1 MSETTNGRRE
11 VLHALTRDSSTHAG
25 LWLDKYL
32 RALRLPGVEKPHG
45 MEKKGDEPG
54 EAIRALLEEAASTP
68 VPEGYPA
75 AFARR
80 RALIEALDGGL
91 EGGVTRLF
99 TAEARG
105 RIVVGLGTQA
115 VRETNVALLHTWG
128 VPFLPGSALKGLA
141 SAAAH
146 GLTGDA
152 TWKKED
158 KERAQGEHHAL
169 LFGDTE
175 RAGCVVFHDAWWI
188 PEPNDTTLPLDL
200 DVMTVHH
207 PDYYRDGDS
216 APADWDEPN
225 PIPFL
230 TARGKY
236 LVALSGPEAWVLRA
250 GEWLDAGLDA
260 LGLGAKTQAGYGR
273 MSLTRASTHREIAEA
288 ALREKHKARLDT
300 LAGLPAQ
307 HKGAG
312 TARQHVQ
319 WLRDAIT
326 EGAPAAA
333 VHAIARAL
341 CDRDRKFWR
350 KWAADERR
358 TPEEKAFVIES
369 GMLREEPAGRSR

>member
-1 MSETTNGRRE
+1 MTTPNDGRRE
-11 VLHALTRDSSTHAG
+11 AVCVLTRDASTHAG

-32 RALRLPGVEKPHG
+32 SAQRRPGLEKSEETGP
-45 MEKKGDEPG
+45 
-54 EAIRALLEEAASTP
+54 AIRALLAEAASTP

-75 AFARR
+75 ALERR
-80 RALIEALDGGL
+80 RALIEAFDGGV
-91 EGGVTRLF
+91 ESGVTRLF

-105 RIVVGLGTQA
+105 RIVVGLGTHS

-146 GLTGDA
+146 RLAGDA
-152 TWKKED
+152 TWEKAHEKQ
-158 KERAQGEHHAL
+158 KQGEDHAL
-169 LFGDTE
+169 LFGDTTS
-175 RAGCVVFHDAWWI
+175 AGVVVFHDAWWI
-188 PEPNDTTLPLDL
+188 PTPSDTMLPLDL

-207 PDYYRDGDS
+207 PDYYRDGKS

-225 PIPFL
+225 PVAFL

-236 LVALSGPEAWVLRA
+236 QVALSGPEAWVLRA
-250 GEWLDAGLDA
+250 GEWLKGGLDE

-273 MSLTRASTHREIAEA
+273 MSLSLALTQREIEQA
-288 ALREKHKARLDT
+288 AQQEKHKARLAT

-319 WLRDAIT
+319 QLRDALA

-341 CDRDRKFWR
+341 FDRDRKFWR
-350 KWAADERR
+350 KWAVEERR
-358 TPEEKAFVIES
+358 TPEERAFVIES
-369 GMLREEPAGRSR
+369 EAGASK